1 MKIVAQTDE
10 MDLRKV
16 ISKSGYLRKIA
27 AAYNLGNREAVCFTN
42 RAFTRFRLIMKVRNS
57 VFLCIPE
64 IDEASNLSV
73 YLRISEELAYLSGMT
88 SVRFHLNALTNFTRK
103 RIAAQIRRRA
113 TPKNRRDHPK
123 VRYV

>member
-64 IDEASNLSV
+64 IDEASHLSV
-73 YLRISEELAYLSGMT
+73 YLRISQELAHLSGMK
-88 SVRFHLNALTNFTRK
+88 SVRFHLNALTNFTRN
-103 RIAAQIRRRA
+103 RIATRLQRA
-113 TPKNRRDHPK
+113 TPKNRRDRPE